1 MKEYQAPL
9 CELQLFSAADLLMET
24 NGLIVDD
31 FSDMIKKALNF
42 EE

>member
-24 NGLIVDD
+24 NGLVVDD
-31 FSDMIKKALNF
+31 LSDLIKKALSL

>member
-24 NGLIVDD
+24 NVLILDD